1 MIAVAVTAANMSPT
15 NRHRSTP
22 YETASE
28 SFTPATDKHVPEKPF
43 WQTTTTTVLPGQS
56 SVEKHDEPIV
66 TKQVNVTEVAT
77 QATNGAVVG
86 DVEST
91 VPALEEK
98 VVRDQP
104 EVFTPEQEEVASA
117 EQNNDLIGTVKE
129 ALGTDSVNSA
139 DVQPHDGASTML
151 TITNLNMRAGPGTDY
166 PSVQVLSRGLRVK
179 VSTLTAGKWAKIEVV
194 GTRVSGWVNKTYLKP
209 EALAL
214 DGVVVAPRVV
224 PKVKEVETPRAGT
237 PIRAAYVGKC
247 DCPYDRMR
255 NGRICGGRS
264 AYSRPGGRSPQ
275 CYY

>member
-43 WQTTTTTVLPGQS
+43 WQTTTTKVVPGQS

-77 QATNGAVVG
+77 PATNGAVVG
-86 DVEST
+86 DVEPT

-151 TITNLNMRAGPGTDY
+151 TITNLNMRAGPGTNNARLNVATEEGVLFILDGPTADENQEDY
-166 PSVQVLSRGLRVK
+166 VWWYVRD
-179 VSTLTAGKWAKIEVV
+179 EDENE
-194 GTRVSGWVNKTYLKP
+194 GWVVQDFLEP
-209 EALAL
+209 SLPP
-214 DGVVVAPRVV
+214 GVS
-224 PKVKEVETPRAGT
+224 E
-237 PIRAAYVGKC
+237 
-247 DCPYDRMR
+247 
-255 NGRICGGRS
+255 
-264 AYSRPGGRSPQ
+264 
-275 CYY
+275 